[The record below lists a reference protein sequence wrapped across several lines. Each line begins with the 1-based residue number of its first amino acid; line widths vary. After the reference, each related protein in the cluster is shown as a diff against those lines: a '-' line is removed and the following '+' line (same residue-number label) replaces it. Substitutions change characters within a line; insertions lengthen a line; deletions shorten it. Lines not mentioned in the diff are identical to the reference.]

1 MTFAVIGRLSTH
13 VLDTS
18 LGRPAGRIPAV
29 LEHVGPEG
37 TSVEV
42 GRGITDLDGR
52 IQQLNAIA
60 LAPGEYRLVLVT
72 GEYFQ
77 EHHDAVFYPTI
88 ALQFKLSGDRE
99 HYHIAVLTSTYSYT
113 TYLGS

>member
-52 IQQLNAIA
+52 IQQLRHVWSPMSLLQQVA
-60 LAPGEYRLVLVT
+60 LLTTDYGADKLLEYLTENVLPAPRADT
-72 GEYFQ
+72 
-77 EHHDAVFYPTI
+77 APT
-88 ALQFKLSGDRE
+88 
-99 HYHIAVLTSTYSYT
+99 
-113 TYLGS
+113 